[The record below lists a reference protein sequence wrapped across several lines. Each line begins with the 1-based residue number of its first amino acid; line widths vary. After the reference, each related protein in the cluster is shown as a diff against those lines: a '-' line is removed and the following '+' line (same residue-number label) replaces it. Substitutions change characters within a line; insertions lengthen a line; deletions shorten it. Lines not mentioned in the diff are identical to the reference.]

1 MKGPPFF
8 IVGAPRS
15 GTTLLRDLLRQHP
28 SLECPEET
36 SFYRWTDP
44 FATRSFTRTYQQND
58 IVRQHR
64 KTDGFSDEEFWEIYE
79 AATTRREFQDA
90 YMERFLDKRGNPE
103 GRWFEKTPQHTA
115 GLLRLLHD
123 YPEAGIIHL
132 YRSPLNVVASIREGK
147 TVGPQSI
154 LGAANI
160 WLEAVQAARFVA
172 AQWPERMLSI
182 RYESLTV
189 SPETTVNEILEWVE
203 VPPFETFPEEPR
215 VWPMNLRYLETLT
228 PDQVATVLGLCH
240 DALVDLGYPASQTAH
255 EDFIRE
261 QNSLA
266 KGRPPT
272 TLKKKL
278 ARFRRRL
285 TTRSGKTP
293 DESVAD

>member
-28 SLECPEET
+28 DLECPEET

-44 FATRSFTRTYQQND
+44 FATRGYTRTYQKND
-58 IVRQHR
+58 IVCQHR

-79 AATTRREFQDA
+79 KAETRRQFQDA
-90 YMERFLDKRGNPE
+90 YMERFLQKRGNPD

-115 GLLRLLHD
+115 GLLRLLRD
-123 YPEAGIIHL
+123 YPHAKIVHL

-154 LGAANI
+154 RGAANI
-160 WLEAVQAARFVA
+160 WLEAVEAAHFVA
-172 AQWPERMLSI
+172 AEWPERILPVS
-182 RYESLTV
+182 YEMLTV
-189 SPETTVNEILEWVE
+189 SPNTTVGKILDFVG
-203 VPPFETFPEEPR
+203 VQPFESFPAEPK
-215 VWPMNLRYLETLT
+215 VWPMNLRYLESLA
-228 PDQVATVLGLCH
+228 PDEIQTVLDLCH
-240 DALVDLGYPASQTAH
+240 DTLSDLGYPTGRMAH
-255 EDFIRE
+255 EEFIRE

-285 TTRSGKTP
+285 TQSGKTP
-293 DESVAD
+293 DESVAE